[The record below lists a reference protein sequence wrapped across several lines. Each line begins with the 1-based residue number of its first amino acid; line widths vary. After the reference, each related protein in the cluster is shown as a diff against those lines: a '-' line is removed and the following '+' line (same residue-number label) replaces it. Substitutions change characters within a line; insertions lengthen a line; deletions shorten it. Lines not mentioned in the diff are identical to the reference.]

1 MKLKSKGTQV
11 GVKYCSECEK
21 NIRCQECVY
30 NKQDIE
36 HWQKEAVNKFAE
48 KLYRV
53 CYEHRGSYKIDL
65 GALQHLM
72 EMVMGDMP
80 K

>member
-1 MKLKSKGTQV
+1 MKKSKIKIQYGI
-11 GVKYCSECEK
+11 KSCDKCEQ
-21 NIRCQECVY
+21 NIRCNECVY

-36 HWQKEAVNKFAE
+36 HWQKEAVDKFAE

-72 EMVMGDMP
+72 EMVMGDMS